1 MSYEIQQKNLAAKHS
16 ILRKSGIAM
25 DSAVNQKTVDYF
37 ASDNGGHISRN
48 TCMYLSMVIMYSKK
62 VFFIEVLD
70 TAQEVGVFIDFH
82 GNPSHTVLSRLN
94 ALIQGCISDKFALR
108 KRKGKVYL
116 DYIVDDLPRPYS
128 IELPIEGAVEIFGV
142 MLAIES
148 LSTAAD

>member
-1 MSYEIQQKNLAAKHS
+1 MSYEIRQKNLAAKYS
-16 ILRKSGIAM
+16 ILRKSRKAM

-37 ASDNGGHISRN
+37 ASGTSGRLSDNTYVRPSHVLI
-48 TCMYLSMVIMYSKK
+48 YDEK
-62 VFFIEVLD
+62 VFFIEALD
-70 TAQEVGVFIDFH
+70 TEQEVGVFINLR
-82 GNPSHTVLSRLN
+82 GNPSHTLLSRLN

-116 DYIVDDLPRPYS
+116 DYIADDLPRPPS
-128 IELPIEGAVEIFGV
+128 VELPIESAVEIFGV